1 MAQQFPST
9 KAIRDRQQAYAALG
23 PRPRSAS
30 RDEAAEAQASEEL
43 VRMGIDLAQFPG
55 RTAVDV
61 LESYRS
67 VPSDVFQEAAFGA
80 AGDRPEFLQYLLGAD
95 VQRRLRQGFG
105 EAEAAYRARPEFTI
119 RPKGFTQK
127 AVELEKRRR
136 AFEEEFEEELREGF
150 QFPVASPGTRFAEEV
165 PQPPS
170 IPIEFNPQRVRE
182 KRFREA
188 QAEVFDLE
196 QRQRS
201 RGNRMARQAA
211 PYRGRPTFGS
221 FLEEELPELRRQ
233 YGMTPGGVVA
243 GEARRR
249 RKLQGRPA
257 VFRSSVFA

>member
-1 MAQQFPST
+1 MTQQFPST

-30 RDEAAEAQASEEL
+30 RDEAAETQASEEL

-127 AVELEKRRR
+127 SIELEKRRR
-136 AFEEEFEEELREGF
+136 ELEELRGGL
-150 QFPVASPGTRFAEEV
+150 PNISPGTRFAEEV

-170 IPIEFNPQRVRE
+170 IPIEFNPLADPFQAAQA
-182 KRFREA
+182 REA

-201 RGNRMARQAA
+201 RENRMARQAA

-233 YGMTPGGVVA
+233 YGMTPGGIVA

-257 VFRSSVFA
+257 VFRSSVFS